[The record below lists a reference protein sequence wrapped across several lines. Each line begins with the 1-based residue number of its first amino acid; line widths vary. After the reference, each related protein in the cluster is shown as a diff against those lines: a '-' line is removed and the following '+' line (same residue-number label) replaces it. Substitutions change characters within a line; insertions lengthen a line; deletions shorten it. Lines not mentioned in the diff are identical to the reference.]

1 MNAEKRKPVPPT
13 TVVMMILVV
22 VVVPFLPLLISWR
35 WGWWEAWTYWIAAV
49 VGFIASRLLA
59 ARRNPD
65 LIAERAR
72 YAQHDDTK
80 DWDKILSPIVG
91 LGSGLI
97 PIAAG
102 LEARFGQPA
111 AFSLGVKIVLFAL
124 ILFGYVF
131 ASWALIENRFFS
143 GTVRIQTDRGHT
155 VVSTGPYAIVR
166 HPGYASSLFTFLASP
181 FFLDSLWA
189 LIPAVLITAAMVVRT
204 ALEDRTLHAELPGY
218 EEYSRR
224 TRFRLIP
231 GIW

>member
-1 MNAEKRKPVPPT
+1 MNAEKSKPISPG
-13 TVVMMILVV
+13 TVVIMILLVV
-22 VVVPFLPLLISWR
+22 VIPFLPLLISWR
-35 WGWWEAWTYWIAAV
+35 WGWWEAWTYWIVAV
-49 VGFIASRLLA
+49 AGFTVSRLLV

-72 YAQHDDTK
+72 YMRHDDAK
-80 DWDKILSPIVG
+80 DWDKVLSPIIG
-91 LGSGLI
+91 LGGGLI
-97 PIAAG
+97 PIMAG
-102 LEARFGQPA
+102 LEARFGQQT
-111 AFSLGVKIVLFAL
+111 AFSLVVKMVLLAL

-143 GTVRIQTDRGHT
+143 GMVRIQTDRGHT

-166 HPGYASSLFTFLASP
+166 HPGYASSLVTFLASP

-189 LIPAVLITAAMVVRT
+189 VVPAVLLTSVLVVRT
-204 ALEDRTLHAELPGY
+204 ALEDHTLRAELPGY
-218 EEYSRR
+218 EDYSRR